1 MFRPKNLTF
10 PSVFQRGI
18 ARRAVQDARWPRENW
33 GEDRTENDPEDFY
46 PEAHLPKPPVARRG
60 KVPFISLETDSSDDD
75 CQELVPLDAVP
86 LNALCP
92 DPDAPPASGKRK
104 ARAKA
109 TTTEAQAKAPAT
121 EAPSVSRRG
130 RGKGRSGTRG
140 QKRTSAARE
149 LSETS
154 EPSGRATK
162 RKRVVH
168 RQFQRAVYDG

>member
-1 MFRPKNLTF
+1 M
-10 PSVFQRGI
+10 
-18 ARRAVQDARWPRENW
+18 
-33 GEDRTENDPEDFY
+33 DRTEDDLEDFY
-46 PEAHLPKPPVARRG
+46 PEAHLPKPPVASRG
-60 KVPFISLETDSSDDD
+60 KASFISLDTDSSDDD
-75 CQELVPLDAVP
+75 CQELVALDAVP

-121 EAPSVSRRG
+121 EAASASRRG
-130 RGKGRSGTRG
+130 RGRGRSGTQG
-140 QKRTSAARE
+140 QKRTSAARA
-149 LSETS
+149 LSEAS
-154 EPSGRATK
+154 ESSGRATK